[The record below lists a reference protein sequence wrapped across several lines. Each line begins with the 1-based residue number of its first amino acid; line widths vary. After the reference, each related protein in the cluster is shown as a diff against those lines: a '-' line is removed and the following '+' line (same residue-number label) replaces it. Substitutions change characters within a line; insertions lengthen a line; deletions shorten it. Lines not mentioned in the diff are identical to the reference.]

1 MSTVLSVRKGT
12 RRRKTK
18 RAPSPV
24 TTPTPPET
32 KLPNGLTV
40 ETIREVNRQLETIRE
55 AKRQLES
62 RNVIPRYV
70 TFIDPFGTLKA
81 DIPAVSVVSVEKTHS
96 QADYLTNILPRVEA
110 DKTVSKAVA
119 ALSGIDFDTIAVRGV
134 SGLLIGPVLAH
145 LMGKELLVIRKGD
158 SVERST
164 SYHLIEG
171 HIAVK
176 RYIIADDLIASGS
189 TCVRIIHAVRK
200 EAPKATLVGILL
212 YNDTTEFLDAAND
225 LVESMIRHS
234 NDPKFTFN
242 R

>member
-1 MSTVLSVRKGT
+1 M
-12 RRRKTK
+12 
-18 RAPSPV
+18 
-24 TTPTPPET
+24 
-32 KLPNGLTV
+32 
-40 ETIREVNRQLETIRE
+40 
-55 AKRQLES
+55 
-62 RNVIPRYV
+62 IPRYA
-70 TFIDPFGTLKA
+70 TFIDPSGTLKA

-96 QADYLTNILPRVEA
+96 QASYLTNILPRVEA

-212 YNDTTEFLDAAND
+212 YNDTTEFLDAANH
-225 LVESMIRHS
+225 LVENVIRHS
-234 NDPKFTFN
+234 NDPKFRFN

>member
-55 AKRQLES
+55 AKRA
-62 RNVIPRYV
+62 PV
-70 TFIDPFGTLKA
+70 TALDIYRRDPSGTLKA

-96 QADYLTNILPRVEA
+96 QASYLTNIQPRVEA

-225 LVESMIRHS
+225 LVESVIRHS